1 MDFNITMDDLPLVE
15 RDRVLAVYAACKRI
29 REASVCRGNKMRAIG
44 EAAALCGISAVS
56 MRRWYDIWSAANED
70 PLSLVDRR
78 YRKMQARSRVT
89 LSKFL
94 AYWHGLCA
102 KCQRNGGI
110 PTARQHLLKT
120 WTERRD
126 TIPGYEDWPGWPRV
140 PSGWSLRNLQRL
152 APQSL
157 ETVALK
163 QGIRAAAPQL
173 AQVLATREGLW
184 LGSHFLFDD
193 VWLDLMAL
201 SGRDKGQPLQ
211 LGVLEYLTG
220 KRVAWGQKI
229 RRRDEETGRMIHLN
243 QRDMRCILALWGATV
258 GYSPRG
264 TTLVV
269 ENGTAA
275 ISKELE

>member
-15 RDRVLAVYAACKRI
+15 RDRVLALYAACKRI
-29 REASVCRGNKMRAIG
+29 REASACYGGQQDAIRD
-44 EAAALCGISAVS
+44 AAALCGISPVT
-56 MRRWYDIWSAANED
+56 MRRWYDIWRNNGD
-70 PLSLVDRR
+70 NPLSLVDRR
-78 YRKMQARSRVT
+78 YRKIQARSRVT

-94 AYWHGLCA
+94 AYWHGLCTR
-102 KCQRNGGI
+102 CQRNGGI
-110 PTARQHLLKT
+110 PTARQLLLKT

-193 VWLDLMAL
+193 VWLDLMVL

-229 RRRDEETGRMIHLN
+229 RRRDEETGKMIHLN
-243 QRDMRCILALWGATV
+243 QRDMRSILALWGC
-258 GYSPRG
+258 PF
-264 TTLVV
+264 TLV
-269 ENGTAA
+269 TAA
-275 ISKELE
+275 NI

>member
-15 RDRVLAVYAACKRI
+15 RDRVLTLYAACKRI
-29 REASVCRGNKMRAIG
+29 REASACYGGQQEAIRD
-44 EAAALCGISAVS
+44 AAALCGISPVT
-56 MRRWYDIWSAANED
+56 MRRWYDIWRNNGD
-70 PLSLVDRR
+70 NPLSLVDRR
-78 YRKMQARSRVT
+78 YRKIQARSRVT

-94 AYWHGLCA
+94 AYWHGLCTR
-102 KCQRNGGI
+102 CQRNGGI
-110 PTARQHLLKT
+110 PTARQLLLKT

-193 VWLDLMAL
+193 VWLDLMVL

-211 LGVLEYLTG
+211 LGVLEYLSL
-220 KRVAWGQKI
+220 
-229 RRRDEETGRMIHLN
+229 IH
-243 QRDMRCILALWGATV
+243 I
-258 GYSPRG
+258 
-264 TTLVV
+264 
-269 ENGTAA
+269 
-275 ISKELE
+275 

>member
-29 REASVCRGNKMRAIG
+29 REASACYGGQQGAIRD
-44 EAAALCGISAVS
+44 AAALCGISPVT
-56 MRRWYDIWSAANED
+56 MRRWYDIWRNSGGN

-78 YRKMQARSRVT
+78 YRKIQARSRVT

-163 QGIRAAAPQL
+163 QGIRAAAAPAGRRCWPPARDSGWAVISSL
-173 AQVLATREGLW
+173 TTSGL
-184 LGSHFLFDD
+184 
-193 VWLDLMAL
+193 
-201 SGRDKGQPLQ
+201 
-211 LGVLEYLTG
+211 T
-220 KRVAWGQKI
+220 
-229 RRRDEETGRMIHLN
+229 
-243 QRDMRCILALWGATV
+243 
-258 GYSPRG
+258 
-264 TTLVV
+264 
-269 ENGTAA
+269 
-275 ISKELE
+275 